1 MRIPASDINAVISSA
16 HVGSPFLFPPAKI
29 DRNGMTLSLAIACNN
44 LGAPVS
50 DWRPAP
56 IVDKNAPIN
65 IKLAVGQTNKDATI
79 LPPWPY

>member
-29 DRNGMTLSLAIACNN
+29 DRNGMTLSLAIAWSN

-56 IVDKNAPIN
+56 MVDKNAPISM
-65 IKLAVGQTNKDATI
+65 KLAVGQTNNDATI